1 MAGFFERATEGL
13 FFQPDRRPYW
23 GHSNF
28 GVKGEYV
35 KIAGKN
41 HYELAGLWMPAFFA
55 PDTTDTTPKGNVLF
69 AHACIHNMQFH
80 LPQVI
85 WLVAAGF
92 NVFTYD
98 PRGCG
103 RSKGVITLASIVE
116 DIETVFAYLKN
127 RDDVESSQ
135 IIVFGQQAGAYAAL
149 QLTQNH
155 PSIAGLV
162 LESVWATQS
171 GYLLNRYGPGIGHLL
186 KALCPVHPD
195 PIDALSQIKMPLALA
210 VASLDRSIPES
221 EQALVMKA
229 CPKQREIWLEKGA
242 RHLDLFTRPSEA
254 RQRFLAFTQ
263 KVLQKDH

>member
-23 GHSNF
+23 DHSHF

-35 KIAGKN
+35 KIAGEN

-55 PDTTDTTPKGNVLF
+55 SDATDTTPKGNVLF

-103 RSKGVITLASIVE
+103 RSPGSITLASIVE
-116 DIETVFAYLKN
+116 DLESAFGYLKN
-127 RDDVESSQ
+127 EKGIDPSE
-135 IIVFGQQAGAYAAL
+135 IIVFGQHAGAYAAL
-149 QLTQNH
+149 LLAQTT
-155 PSIAGLV
+155 PSIAGV
-162 LESVWATQS
+162 ILESVWATQS

-186 KALCPVHPD
+186 KAFCPMRPD
-195 PIDALSQIKMPLALA
+195 PIDALTQLKIPLALA

-221 EQALVMKA
+221 EQAHVMKA

-242 RHLDLFTRPSEA
+242 RHLDIFTRPSEA

>member
-13 FFQPDRRPYW
+13 FFQTDSHPYW
-23 GHSNF
+23 DHPHF
-28 GVKGEYV
+28 GVKGEHV
-35 KIAGKN
+35 RIVGQ
-41 HYELAGLWMPAFFA
+41 HHCELAGLWMPAFFV
-55 PDTTDTTPKGNVLF
+55 PDATDSTPKGTVLF
-69 AHACIHNMQFH
+69 AHACTRNMQFH

-103 RSKGVITLASIVE
+103 RSQGTITLASIVE
-116 DIETVFAYLKN
+116 DIETVFAYVKN
-127 RDDVESSQ
+127 RNDIDSSK

-149 QLTQNH
+149 QLAKNEST
-155 PSIAGLV
+155 IAALV

-186 KALCPVHPD
+186 KALCPVRPN
-195 PIDALSQIKMPLALA
+195 PIDALSRLTMPLALA

-221 EQALVMKA
+221 EQKRVMKA
-229 CPKQREIWLEKGA
+229 CPKHREIWLEKGA
-242 RHLDLFTRPSEA
+242 RQLDIFTRPSEA
-254 RQRFLAFTQ
+254 RQRFLDLAQ
-263 KVLQKDH
+263 KAIKIKH

>member
-13 FFQPDRRPYW
+13 FFQTDSHPYW
-23 GHSNF
+23 DHTHF
-28 GVKGEYV
+28 GVKGEHV

-41 HYELAGLWMPAFFA
+41 HSELVGLWMPAFFA
-55 PDTTDTTPKGNVLF
+55 SDATDYTPRGTVLF

-103 RSKGVITLASIVE
+103 RSPGSITLASIVE

-135 IIVFGQQAGAYAAL
+135 IIVFGQHAGAYAAL
-149 QLTQNH
+149 QLAQTT

-186 KALCPVHPD
+186 KALCPVRPD

-221 EQALVMKA
+221 EQARMMKA